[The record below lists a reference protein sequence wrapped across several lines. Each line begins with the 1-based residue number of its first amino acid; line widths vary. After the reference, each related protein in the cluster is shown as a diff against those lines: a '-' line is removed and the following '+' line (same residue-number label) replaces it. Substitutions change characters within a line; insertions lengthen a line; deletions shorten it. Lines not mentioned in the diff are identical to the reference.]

1 GEAYGQLRHILGAGL
16 WDSVRPGC
24 RAANAPNPARQMTL
38 WHSEVISESVA
49 TTLDE
54 LSRLELVSEFYLAG
68 GTGLALH
75 FGHRRSADLDLLT
88 AGSTHEQPWL
98 QALSSRLPEFSPVE
112 NA

>member
-1 GEAYGQLRHILGAGL
+1 
-16 WDSVRPGC
+16 
-24 RAANAPNPARQMTL
+24 MTL

-75 FGHRRSADLDLLT
+75 FGHRRSAD
-88 AGSTHEQPWL
+88 ASG
-98 QALSSRLPEFSPVE
+98 PEHG
-112 NA
+112 